1 MDTMKE
7 LLAMAQIK
15 KHPNLVEFF
24 GLVTV
29 DKSVCFLVEFCE
41 KGSLDRLHKKEDL
54 LAKPKY
60 LYIIRD
66 VCSGLHVL
74 HTARVIHR
82 DLACRNLL
90 MRQDGTVAIS
100 DYGLSRRLGASNAY
114 IVKKSRFPW
123 AWTSPESLAS
133 MHFTKK
139 SDIWSLGIT
148 LWEIATKGAKP
159 YGAHLTSTS
168 KRTISKLI
176 QAGELRVSIP
186 DAIKKTQ
193 PFLSHV
199 IDVCL
204 RHDPDERPS
213 ALEILEKTEL
223 ELKLDLKQGAL
234 TQPNTA
240 ESDLCGGRFGSTTV
254 LRSDPTTLNQS
265 QTATSSA
272 AADKRIN
279 ALRECIQC
287 SH

>member
-100 DYGLSRRLGASNAY
+100 DYGLSRRLGASNVD
-114 IVKKSRFPW
+114 INKPTF
-123 AWTSPESLAS
+123 AWVHHDEDSGDTSCLLYGSVYAS
-133 MHFTKK
+133 GIHCEKVE
-139 SDIWSLGIT
+139 ISLGVDLPGIIG
-148 LWEIATKGAKP
+148 L
-159 YGAHLTSTS
+159 
-168 KRTISKLI
+168 
-176 QAGELRVSIP
+176 
-186 DAIKKTQ
+186 DA
-193 PFLSHV
+193 LY
-199 IDVCL
+199 
-204 RHDPDERPS
+204 
-213 ALEILEKTEL
+213 
-223 ELKLDLKQGAL
+223 
-234 TQPNTA
+234 
-240 ESDLCGGRFGSTTV
+240 
-254 LRSDPTTLNQS
+254 
-265 QTATSSA
+265 
-272 AADKRIN
+272 
-279 ALRECIQC
+279 
-287 SH
+287 